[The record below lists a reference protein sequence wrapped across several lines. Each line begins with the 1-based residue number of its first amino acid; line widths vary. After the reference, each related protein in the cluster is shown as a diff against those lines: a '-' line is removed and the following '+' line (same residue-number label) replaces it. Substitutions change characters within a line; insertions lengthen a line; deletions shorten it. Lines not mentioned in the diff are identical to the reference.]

1 MLNFKDVKAY
11 LSTPKKIIIIPHKT
25 PDADALGSSLGL
37 RGYLIK
43 KGHQVHVISPTDYP
57 KFLNWMEGNETVM
70 IFGSDNQ
77 KACETMIKES
87 DIIFCLDFNNLGRID
102 ELGDIVKKCQAQ
114 KFLIDHHLEPQCFA
128 DFAFVSTEASAT
140 AELIY
145 EFIVK
150 LGDRD
155 HIDKSI
161 AECLYAGI
169 MTDTGQFKH
178 NNTNQNVH
186 FVTANLMELGADTAR
201 VASLIYDTNSYDR
214 LKFLGFALSQRLNY
228 LPEYHTAFIAINAED
243 LEKFNS
249 QTGDTEGLVNYSLS
263 LDGVVLGVLI
273 SERGGEIKLSMR
285 SKGDFSVNEFARK
298 HFNGGGHKNAAGGT
312 SDLNFEETVRKFED
326 IVKMYRDELNEI
338 ANKYA
343 S

>member
-1 MLNFKDVKAY
+1 MLNFKEVKAE
-11 LSTPKKIIIIPHKT
+11 LSTPKKIVIIPHKT

-43 KGHQVHVISPTDYP
+43 KEHDVQVISPTDYP
-57 KFLNWMEGNETVM
+57 KFLNWMEGNETVL
-70 IFGSDNQ
+70 IYNSEN
-77 KACETMIKES
+77 KKECSRLIKNA
-87 DIIFCLDFNNLGRID
+87 DIVFCLDFNNLARID
-102 ELGDIVKKCQAQ
+102 ELGLLVEKSKSK
-114 KFLIDHHLEPQCFA
+114 KFLIDHHLDPKCFA
-128 DFAFVSTEASAT
+128 DFSYISTDASAT

-150 LGDRD
+150 MGDREL
-155 HIDKSI
+155 IDKPIS
-161 AECLYAGI
+161 ECFYAGI

-178 NNTNQNVH
+178 NNTHQNVH
-186 FVTANLMELGADTAR
+186 FVTANLMELGADTPR

-214 LKFLGFALSQRLNY
+214 LKFLGFALSQRLKY
-228 LPEYHTAFIAINAED
+228 LPQYHTAYIAINASD

-249 QTGDTEGLVNYSLS
+249 KTGDTEGLVNYALS

-273 SERGGEIKLSMR
+273 SERGGEVRLSMR

-298 HFNGGGHKNAAGGT
+298 HFNGGGHKNAAGGS
-312 SDLNFEETVRKFED
+312 SDASFEETVSRFEE
-326 IVKMYRDELNEI
+326 IIKTYKDELNEI
-338 ANKYA
+338 ADEYK